1 MTSSTSIWDFFMAV
15 KVKCKMCVSAYQSA
29 RGAWAGDERA
39 AGVAATDAHAAGA
52 GGAQHAI
59 VH

>member
-1 MTSSTSIWDFFMAV
+1 
-15 KVKCKMCVSAYQSA
+15 MCVSAYQSA